1 MSKIV
6 NPGFLRETALYVEE
20 YMKAN
25 LPENIAFHN
34 YNRTAKVARIGD
46 TLSIQSDLRENEK
59 MLLHLA
65 ALFIDSGY
73 CEDSHNSAAAAAM
86 LARNYLSGK
95 GLDDASIKA
104 ITESIEAIG
113 YPQQPVSLIAQYLCD
128 ADMYYL
134 GSNNYSLN
142 TELLRKE
149 ISLVDKVNY
158 SDKDWIR
165 KQLQVL
171 EDHTYFTAEAR
182 KLFKKRKKNNILLL
196 QNQLNRIQTQ
206 NETEI
211 NAVPEN
217 EEQETERDIKPER
230 GVETLFRITARKQLD
245 LTSMA
250 DNKANLIIGVNTII
264 ISIMLSVL
272 GTKLNENS
280 HLLIPS
286 ILIILTNA
294 VTIVIAILATRPKII
309 RVEDIKPGKESP
321 EFNIL
326 FFGHFSGMS
335 LENYKDTIRKTIMKK
350 EDIYDTISR
359 DIYYQ
364 GIILSKKYRYIALAY
379 NIFVVGLI
387 VSILAFITAFILHK

>member
-6 NPGFLRETALYVEE
+6 NPGFLRETALYAEE

-25 LPENIAFHN
+25 LPENIVFHN
-34 YNRTAKVARIGD
+34 YNRTAKIARICD
-46 TLSIQSDLRENEK
+46 TLSIQSDLKESEK

-65 ALFIDSGY
+65 SLFLDMGY
-73 CEDSHNSAAAAAM
+73 CHDPKNSAAVSAR
-86 LARNYLSGK
+86 LARNYFSAK
-95 GLDDASIKA
+95 GLDDASIKV
-104 ITESIEAIG
+104 ITESLEAIG
-113 YPQQPVSLIAQYLCD
+113 YPQQPVSLVAQYLCD

-134 GSNNYSLN
+134 GSNNYSLD
-142 TELLRKE
+142 TELMRNE
-149 ISLVDKVNY
+149 ISLVDKINFT
-158 SDKDWIR
+158 DREWIK
-165 KQLQVL
+165 KQLQL
-171 EDHTYFTAEAR
+171 LTDHTYFTSEAR
-182 KLFKKRKKNNILLL
+182 RLFKKRKKNNIILL
-196 QNQLNRIQTQ
+196 QNQLNRVQTH
-206 NETEI
+206 NETDVV
-211 NAVPEN
+211 AVPEN
-217 EEQETERDIKPER
+217 LQPEPDRDFKPER
-230 GVETLFRITARKQLD
+230 GVETLFRVTARKQLD

-294 VTIVIAILATRPKII
+294 TTIVIAILATRPKII
-309 RVEDIKPGKESP
+309 RADDHVPGKESA

-326 FFGHFSGMS
+326 FFGHFSRMS
-335 LENYKDTIRKTIMKK
+335 LENYKETIRKTIMNK

-387 VSILAFITAFILHK
+387 ISILAFIAAFILHQ